1 VLLQRNAGGKVASRS
16 SSASGIAIVHD
27 AARQHLFANV
37 FQRLLAGTEMNAG
50 TNKQLT
56 HKSSLLQAISD
67 EQP

>member
-1 VLLQRNAGGKVASRS
+1 VL
-16 SSASGIAIVHD
+16 
-27 AARQHLFANV
+27 
-37 FQRLLAGTEMNAG
+37 QRLLAGTKMNAG